1 MGERNLKVCLKMEN
15 GFAGLANDLADAV
28 LVFPAPVCYRMDEV
42 IQMNEI
48 GAQIRKKRGA
58 WGFTQAEL
66 AEKLGVRYQTVSK
79 WENGVTLP
87 GIDILPALAEVLET
101 STDELLGRSSRC
113 SRRMTEPDRE
123 LMMGHYAAAY
133 GPEAG
138 PWNLSVENKYLE
150 YRFAAFFEAH
160 FKPEPDAHIC
170 NIGIG
175 AGAWDR
181 YLAYQ
186 VPKGRL
192 TSIDR
197 DAVCCR
203 QLELGLAL
211 EGNPCDVQVVYADV
225 MEYQTADRFALVTV
239 VGSTERESGQ
249 GPALLERAMELVA
262 PGGALYYQTIDGG
275 LDVHDAAILAGRRSM
290 KLTAYEHDPA
300 RGFDCRYYWFLKE

>member
-1 MGERNLKVCLKMEN
+1 M
-15 GFAGLANDLADAV
+15 
-28 LVFPAPVCYRMDEV
+28 YEV
-42 IQMNEI
+42 VQMNEI
-48 GAQIRKKRGA
+48 GMQIREKRSACGY
-58 WGFTQAEL
+58 TQAEL

-79 WENGVTLP
+79 WENGITQP
-87 GIDILPALAEVLET
+87 SIDVLPALAAALET
-101 STDELLGRSSRC
+101 STDELLGRTGSC
-113 SRRMTEPDRE
+113 SRRTAESDKE
-123 LMMGHYAAAY
+123 LMLGYYAAVY

-150 YRFAAFFEAH
+150 YRFAAFFETH
-160 FKPEPDAHIC
+160 FEPEADVHIC

-175 AGAWDR
+175 AGVWDR

-197 DAVCCR
+197 DALCCR

-211 EGNPCDVQVVYADV
+211 EQNPCDVQVVQADV
-225 MEYQTADRFALVTV
+225 MEHQTADRFALVTV

-249 GPALLERAMELVA
+249 GPALLERAMERVDS
-262 PGGALYYQTIDGG
+262 GGALYYQTIDGD
-275 LDVHDAAILAGRRSM
+275 LDIHDAAVIAGRRDM

-300 RGFDCRYYWFLKE
+300 WGFDCRYYWFLKE